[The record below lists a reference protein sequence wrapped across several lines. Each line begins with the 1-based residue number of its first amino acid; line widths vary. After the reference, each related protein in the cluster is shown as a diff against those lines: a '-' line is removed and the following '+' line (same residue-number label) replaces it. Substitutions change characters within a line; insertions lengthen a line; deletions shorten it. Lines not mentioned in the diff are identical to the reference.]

1 MTSSRQ
7 RERMRAGGRL
17 AGLVASVTLALTALG
32 VAIGTTATA
41 REDPRPPAPR
51 QFATVLERVVPG
63 DLVMAG
69 NSNLLRA
76 GGWGSFASADVDGDQ
91 SRICIGRVGRRG
103 SICADNSSSATVDLP
118 PGAAVIHARLYVAT
132 SVSASVGPLRV
143 RLAGPGD
150 TTYTDAGLATP
161 EVAKVTEMSDGDTRA
176 VHRQAIWDV
185 TDFIARRGPGQ
196 YTVADIVNERAGPWL
211 PYASWGIVVAYE
223 LDPASEAAVA
233 AQPPEVQERF
243 ASRTLSWHDGL
254 AIASRAPLEVEV
266 GGFTIPA
273 DRRVFAK
280 SFHLI
285 AHAGPAGFENL
296 LFGGGPI
303 GNNVTPGDAIA
314 PAGVVIGTDP
324 SCNTIVD
331 VLNDTICALGTPVQT
346 KTPGPQDYRSSAD
359 GVTTSS
365 TSAVDM
371 DIARIPDRYLVPGM
385 TTATVSVDVV
395 GDGAVA
401 AGVIAVSVD
410 QPVVAP

>member
-1 MTSSRQ
+1 MRSN
-7 RERMRAGGRL
+7 REHHGRWL
-17 AGLVASVTLALTALG
+17 AVAVTLGVLVGAGTTSGLTAAQ
-32 VAIGTTATA
+32 VA
-41 REDPRPPAPR
+41 PPLEPPM
-51 QFATVLERVVPG
+51 TLVLEETVRG

-76 GGWGSFASADVDGDQ
+76 GGWSDFASADVDGDR
-91 SRICIGRVGRRG
+91 SKICIGRVGRRG
-103 SICADNSSSATVDLP
+103 TICADNSSSATIDLP
-118 PGAAVIHARLYVAT
+118 PGAAVVHARLYVST
-132 SVSASVGPLRV
+132 SVSESVGPLRV

-150 TTYTDAGLATP
+150 TTYTDAGLTTP
-161 EVAKVTEMSDGDTRA
+161 EVPKVDELVDGDTRA

-185 TDFIARRGPGQ
+185 TDFVAGRGPGQ

-223 LDPASEAAVA
+223 LDPASEALVA

-243 ASRTLSWHDGL
+243 ASRTISWHDGL

-266 GGFTIPA
+266 GGFTVPT
-273 DRRVFAK
+273 DRPVFAK

-285 AHAGPAGFENL
+285 AHAGPSGFENV
-296 LFGGGPI
+296 LFEGGPL
-303 GNNVTPGDAIA
+303 GNNVTPGDASA
-314 PAGVVIGTDP
+314 PAGVVLGTDP

-346 KTPGPQDYRSSAD
+346 KAPGPLDYRSSAD
-359 GVTTSS
+359 GVTPSS

-371 DIARIPDRYLVPGM
+371 DVTRIPDRYLVPGM
-385 TTATVSVDVV
+385 TSATVSVDVV
-395 GDGAVA
+395 GEGAVA

-410 QPVVAP
+410 QTVVAP